1 MAPPG
6 GRQNCR
12 TTTLYKPPPNPQGGE
27 TEAGVEMTRECALL
41 SPKRHHL
48 RLEITLAFHLKMNV
62 EIPFVALDTP
72 PLFNIK
78 TLLEILCR
86 LLLPFTT
93 PRRGCNSSFSSSGT
107 RPKLWG
113 GGGGVGYSEQEPHGH
128 QKGWLQGSP
137 PPPLCLSVHAT
148 TSYPTFLS
156 HTPNAQEMLLDA
168 LLRFE

>member
-12 TTTLYKPPPNPQGGE
+12 ATTLYKPPPNPQGGE

-48 RLEITLAFHLKMNV
+48 RLEITLAFHLKMNA

-86 LLLPFTT
+86 LLLPLAGAVIL
-93 PRRGCNSSFSSSGT
+93 PSHH
-107 RPKLWG
+107 
-113 GGGGVGYSEQEPHGH
+113 QEPALNCGAGAGGLVT
-128 QKGWLQGSP
+128 QNKSPMGIRRVGSRALPTP
-137 PPPLCLSVHAT
+137 PPAPSSRSASGLMTQSILFSAV
-148 TSYPTFLS
+148 SYIS
-156 HTPNAQEMLLDA
+156 KNAKS
-168 LLRFE
+168 F